1 MRISTGWTAAAC
13 WCLVQAPLW
22 WWCGPTA
29 VASPVANLTGSGQ
42 TVALP
47 PPSDRPQAPSF
58 ASADQPPLPAA
69 RDEGP
74 PRTHRGG
81 SWSNAAA
88 GCFSTQRNRN
98 ASTTRSP
105 LIGFRVVATAAGG
118 GADEGPPSV
127 RHAIGMELRRVPAGT
142 VMLGGGPERRGAS
155 ARRVTIEEP
164 YYVGTYEVTNAQ
176 WKQVMGSL
184 PSRWHEDDRPVEH
197 VSWHDAMDFCR
208 RLSATSAESGTGLT
222 YRLPTEAEWEHACR
236 AGTETRYCFG
246 DDEADLPD
254 HGWFARNAASGPD
267 SDAAD
272 DDVRGTQRVGQKKP
286 NAWGLHDMHGNVS
299 EWCAET
305 AEIEPVETVLTDFVR
320 LVPAGCL
327 TTPADGFAP
336 ADATG
341 WLAMAGE
348 LSPPAAEVRAAPA
361 GVANGGGTG
370 SMAALALAVPATLI
384 SIACVSRLK
393 ENRFAALTWLSVW
406 IAMLLMF
413 STFADDTHTG
423 ETDVAGVHVAPSG
436 LDVEIDTSET
446 IVPIPEPSA
455 VILALAGVAC
465 GGLTAWGRGRRAA
478 SR

>member
-1 MRISTGWTAAAC
+1 MRISTVWAAAAC
-13 WCLVQAPLW
+13 WCLVQASLW
-22 WWCGPTA
+22 PWCAPAA
-29 VASPVANLTGSGQ
+29 VASPVADIMGSGQ
-42 TVALP
+42 PVTPP
-47 PPSDRPQAPSF
+47 PPSDRATAPSF
-58 ASADQPPLPAA
+58 AAADQPPLPAA

-81 SWSNAAA
+81 SWSNEAA
-88 GCFSTQRNRN
+88 GCSSSQRNRN

-105 LIGFRVVATAAGG
+105 LIGFRVVAAPAEG

-127 RHAIGMELRRVPAGT
+127 RNPLGMEFRRVPAGT
-142 VMLGGGPERRGAS
+142 VMLGGGPERRGTPP
-155 ARRVTIEEP
+155 RRVTIEEP

-184 PSRWHEDDRPVEH
+184 PGRWHDDDRPVEH
-197 VSWHDAMDFCR
+197 VSWHDANEFCR
-208 RLSATSAESGTGLT
+208 RLSAMSADQAAGLR

-236 AGTETRYCFG
+236 AGSETRYCFG

-254 HGWFARNAASGPD
+254 HGWFSRNAASGPD
-267 SDAAD
+267 AAAAD
-272 DDVRGTQRVGQKKP
+272 DDVRGTQPVGQKKP
-286 NAWGLHDMHGNVS
+286 NAWRLYDMHGNVS

-305 AEIEPVETVLTDFVR
+305 AEVETVEAVLTDFMR
-320 LVPAGCL
+320 LMPAQCL
-327 TTPADGFAP
+327 AERAGGFVP
-336 ADATG
+336 ADAG
-341 WLAMAGE
+341 WLALAGE
-348 LSPPAAEVRAAPA
+348 LSPPVAVLNAAPPPA
-361 GVANGGGTG
+361 ATGGVTRG
-370 SMAALALAVPATLI
+370 MAALALLVPATLI
-384 SIACVSRLK
+384 SVACASRSA

-413 STFADDTHTG
+413 STLADDTPTG
-423 ETDVAGVHVAPSG
+423 HGDIAGVHVASSG
-436 LDVEIDTSET
+436 LDVGIDTSET